1 MIRRLYLDGYKAF
14 VNHTIEF
21 DRLVFLAGGNGT
33 GKSGHF
39 DAIEAVRN
47 LVVEGKPVAECFPP
61 SCFSQLSKPLGG
73 ENAKIVIE
81 MVIEDFGQTFRYRL
95 IVELT
100 PVGVEIYSERL
111 ESKEDIQYRYEN
123 GIARVGPHREQ
134 ITAVPIS
141 SHRSGMPM
149 FTMAE
154 AGSRGRVFIASLSN
168 LYNVRLNPWTFVNA
182 SSPVS
187 TFLKRDGSNLAGWL
201 AGQMAH
207 FTKAAK
213 VVERWT
219 RALGVPVNPRFVNSP
234 EGNVFEL
241 ELRYGGETQTAR
253 LSDLSEGQRCLL
265 AIHALLADVEADGG
279 TLLLD
284 EPDNFLSYAEV
295 QGLIGEIQS
304 ASLHEGAQIIVAS
317 HNPALMRA
325 LGGVYGV
332 RFYRDKANGHVRYT
346 DLAKESAGIDA
357 DLVVLDGE
365 LGE

>member
-39 DAIEAVRN
+39 DAVEAVRN

-61 SCFSQLSKPLGG
+61 SCFSQFSKPLGG
-73 ENAKIVIE
+73 ENAKIVVE
-81 MVIEDFGQTFRYRL
+81 MDLEVLSLRLTYRIVVERLPSGVEVVSELLKSSHETFYEYEAGVAKIGSFRKSPT
-95 IVELT
+95 ELT
-100 PVGVEIYSERL
+100 
-111 ESKEDIQYRYEN
+111 
-123 GIARVGPHREQ
+123 
-134 ITAVPIS
+134 IS
-141 SHRSGMPM
+141 SQRSGLPM
-149 FTMAE
+149 FSMEKTGGGRGLFLAE
-154 AGSRGRVFIASLSN
+154 LTYVYL
-168 LYNVRLNPWTFVNA
+168 LRLNPWTFIDG
-182 SSPVS
+182 SSPAS
-187 TFLKRDGSNLAGWL
+187 AYMKRDGSNLARWL
-201 AGQMAH
+201 ANQMAD

-213 VVERWT
+213 IVDRWT

-265 AIHALLADVEADGG
+265 AIHALLADVETSGG

-295 QGLIGEIQS
+295 QGLIGEIQN
-304 ASLHEGAQIIVAS
+304 ASLQEGAQIVVAS
-317 HNPALMRA
+317 HNPALMRE

-332 RFYRDKANGHVRYT
+332 RFYRDRANGHVRYT

-365 LGE
+365 LGA

>member
-61 SCFSQLSKPLGG
+61 SCFSQFSKPLGG
-73 ENAKIVIE
+73 ENPRIVVE
-81 MVIEDFGQTFRYRL
+81 MDMETFATTFEYVV
-95 IVELT
+95 IVERS
-100 PVGVEIYSERL
+100 PAGIEIHSERL
-111 ESKEDIQYRYEN
+111 LSRTETLYEYE
-123 GIARVGPHREQ
+123 GGLATVATDRDSV
-134 ITAVPIS
+134 AMVSIS
-141 SHRSGMPM
+141 SHRSGLPLIRNV
-149 FTMAE
+149 T
-154 AGSRGRVFIASLSN
+154 GGRGGPGFLTSVSTIS
-168 LYNVRLNPWTFVNA
+168 NVRLNPWTFANG
-182 SSPVS
+182 SSPAKAH
-187 TFLKRDGSNLAGWL
+187 LIRDGGNLAGWL
-201 AGQMAH
+201 ADQMAD
-207 FTKAAK
+207 FTKAAMI
-213 VVERWT
+213 VERWT
-219 RALGVPVNPRFVNSP
+219 RALGVSVNPRFVNSP

-241 ELRYGGETQTAR
+241 ELRYGRETQTAR

-265 AIHALLADVEADGG
+265 AIHALLADIEADGG

-304 ASLHEGAQIIVAS
+304 ASLREGAQIIVAS
-317 HNPALMRA
+317 HNPALMRE

-332 RFYRDKANGHVRYT
+332 RFYRDGANGHVRYT

-365 LGE
+365 LGP